1 MIPLQLAGNALLLWL
16 AYRWLWI
23 GEGTASELLWS
34 AVVALAIAAASCW
47 MQGAAFAYFGSAKR
61 QLRPALSGALRNVLP
76 LLVAAIA
83 LAALY
88 FLLYQSSGWSARPAF
103 RIASYLTMKL
113 RKPVKPS
120 SVLRWFQAAIW
131 LMEWMVVP
139 VLVLPMMAG
148 IAARGWA
155 GFRDFGARVR
165 NWLYWIETPALA
177 LLAFWVPF
185 RLYDWVPRTHSFGME
200 MTSFV
205 LRIGV
210 GYLLLVGAWL
220 ALVFVTS
227 AGTPRFTQSKTAV
240 SP

>member
-1 MIPLQLAGNALLLWL
+1 MIPLELAGNALLLWL
-16 AYRWLWI
+16 AYYWLGI
-23 GEGTASELLWS
+23 GEGTAGQLLWG
-34 AVVALAIAAASCW
+34 AAVALAITAAACW
-47 MQGAAFAYFGSAKR
+47 MHGAAFAYFGPAKR
-61 QLRPALSGALRNVLP
+61 RVRPALASALRNILP
-76 LLVAAIA
+76 LL
-83 LAALY
+83 LAAAALVGVY
-88 FLLYQSSGWSARPAF
+88 FLLSQCAGWSARPAF

-120 SVLRWFQAAIW
+120 SVLRWFQVAIW
-131 LMEWMVVP
+131 LMDWMVVP

-148 IAARGWA
+148 IAGRGWA
-155 GFRDFGARVR
+155 GFRDFGARLR
-165 NWLYWIETPALA
+165 QWLYWIETPALA
-177 LLAFWVPF
+177 LAAFWVPF

-205 LRIGV
+205 LRIAA
-210 GYLLLVGAWL
+210 GYLLFVGAWL